1 MKLAKV
7 KIENQE
13 TYGLIKEEHF
23 YEVTNNI
30 KKKQPLLND
39 FISMINSDTVN
50 VNKPESKFR
59 SYFVGTGNLLT
70 SIKFLAPVTDKNKI
84 ICVGINYPKLYN
96 QILTKKPDNL
106 ILFSKFSETLVGTDE
121 LLQLPIGTAQQ
132 SFDYEGEIAI
142 VIGKKGFKILEKDA
156 YKHIFGFTL
165 FNDGSVRDWQ
175 KHSIHAGKN
184 FYRSSSC
191 GPYIVTQDEIQRPN
205 ELNFQTKING
215 QIVQKATLKE
225 MFFELSEII
234 AYISGIIPLNAG
246 DIIATGSPEG
256 TGASKTPAKFL
267 KKGDHIEISSKLL
280 GTLKNKVIDYS

>member
-13 TYGLIKEEHF
+13 TYGLVKNEYF
-23 YEVTNNI
+23 YEVTDII
-30 KKKQPLLND
+30 KKERPLLSD
-39 FISMINSDTVN
+39 FINIIDSEGVDVN
-50 VNKPESKFR
+50 NPKSKIR
-59 SYFVGTGNLLT
+59 SYFADTGCRLT
-70 SIKFLAPVTDKNKI
+70 SVKFLAPVSDKNKI

-96 QILTKKPDNL
+96 AVSTKKPDNI
-106 ILFSKFSETLVGTDE
+106 ILFSKLSDTIVGTDE
-121 LLQLPIGTAQQ
+121 LLLLPKGVAQQ

-142 VIGKKGFKILEKDA
+142 VIGKNGFNILEKDA
-156 YKHIFGFTL
+156 CTHIFGFTL

-191 GPYIVTQDEIQRPN
+191 GPYIVTRDEVPRPN
-205 ELNFQTKING
+205 GLYFETSING
-215 QIVQKATLKE
+215 QIVQKAKLKE

-234 AYISGIIPLNAG
+234 SYVSGIFPLNSG

-256 TGASKTPAKFL
+256 TGASQTPAKFL
-267 KKGDHIEISSKLL
+267 KKGDLIEISSKLL
-280 GTLKNKVIDYS
+280 GTLKNEVGDFS